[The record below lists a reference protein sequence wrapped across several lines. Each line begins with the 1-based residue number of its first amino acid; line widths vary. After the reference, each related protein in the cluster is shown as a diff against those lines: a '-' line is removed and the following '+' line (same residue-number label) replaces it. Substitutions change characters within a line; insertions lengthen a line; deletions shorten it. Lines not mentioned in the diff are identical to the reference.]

1 MAEKGS
7 LLAEIEIEK
16 RMLEALEHKRD
27 RIISKLGPGA
37 SQSTSYIDADNIHGS
52 STRAF
57 EAYLPEMVENERKIG
72 DCKAAIETYEKL
84 LGTIQYQINLVDSKK
99 NKIIYLKYYVGLKNA
114 EIAQKLGTSVQY
126 VKNVLAENKGPK

>member
-16 RMLEALEHKRD
+16 RMLEALEYKRD

-37 SQSTSYIDADNIHGS
+37 SQSTSYVDADNIHGS
-52 STRAF
+52 NTRAF

-72 DCKAAIETYEKL
+72 DCKVAIETYEKL

-126 VKNVLAENKGPK
+126 VKNVLAENKGGK